1 MAFCILSSMSPFFPF
16 LPIPHLP
23 LRRHQQR
30 EFFVFIPI
38 EATVVNVDA
47 AQRIEQGFERLAADG

>member
-1 MAFCILSSMSPFFPF
+1 MAYCILSSMPPFSPF
-16 LPIPHLP
+16 LPIPHFP
-23 LRRHQQR
+23 LCRHQQR

-47 AQRIEQGFERLAADG
+47 TQRIV